1 MLCHVI
7 PASSAAALPLS
18 GIDSSMLFNT
28 AKPSNYGIYGCAI
41 KMLNGAVAGTLTGR
55 GFRL

>member
-1 MLCHVI
+1 
-7 PASSAAALPLS
+7 
-18 GIDSSMLFNT
+18 MLFNT

-41 KMLNGAVAGTLTGR
+41 KMLNGAVARTLTR